1 MAAAPA
7 RQVLERTRAAVEYQ
21 RDPER
26 PGRPIGLMLAG
37 TAVAMLAAV
46 LCARLA
52 YQIWY
57 AHIVDP
63 DYGIYGISLLFA
75 FFVLGAYLFSYGF
88 ELYDGQKALR
98 LTIVLAISGV
108 IALAVMI
115 AVLVAL
121 AYVVTG
127 AGITLTERQQSM
139 AINVATMAVDGNGAD
154 PDGGKHAE
162 PVPGLPLISCE
173 HCGRDFIAVPPAAIC
188 PWCDT
193 PYFSIAQTKQTA

>member
-1 MAAAPA
+1 MAVTSA
-7 RQVLERTRAAVEYQ
+7 RQVLAQTQAVVDYQ
-21 RDPER
+21 RDTER
-26 PGRPIGLMLAG
+26 PGRPLGVMLSG
-37 TAVAMLAAV
+37 IAVALLAAG

-57 AHIVDP
+57 SHEVDP
-63 DYGIYGISLLFA
+63 NYGIFGISWLFA
-75 FFVLGAYLFSYGF
+75 FFVLGAFLFSYGF
-88 ELYDGQKALR
+88 ELYDTKKALR

-121 AYVVTG
+121 AYVLTG
-127 AGITLTERQQSM
+127 AGITLTERQQNT
-139 AINVATMAVDGNGAD
+139 AISAATMAVGGAGTD

-162 PVPGLPLISCE
+162 PVPGLPLITCK
-173 HCGRDFIAVPPAAIC
+173 HCNRDFIAVPPDAIC

-193 PYFSIAQTKQTA
+193 PYFTTSQTKQTA